1 MSGSRIGRERETR
14 FSSFLA
20 TTLLLATASCVSAGD
35 KLPEDAGSATQASV
49 LPWRASPADNA
60 SQLARTA
67 DAVEDHVDRLRVR
80 AVPPETRGDATRTL
94 TGYFDDGD
102 LMLVVE
108 SIDQGDHGASDR
120 RWFFE
125 GAWLYHHRAAG
136 MRLSAENPGL
146 VRVER
151 RHYLAPD
158 GTPLYSFSS
167 LAGNPVPVAPGE
179 IDDIVREADQLRR
192 QILALD

>member
-14 FSSFLA
+14 FGSLLA
-20 TTLLLATASCVSAGD
+20 TTLLLATVSCVSAGD
-35 KLPEDAGSATQASV
+35 KLPEATGSANHTSV
-49 LPWRASPADNA
+49 LPWRARPADNA
-60 SQLARTA
+60 SRLARTA
-67 DAVEDHVDRLRVR
+67 DAVEDHVHRLRVR
-80 AVPPETRGDATRTL
+80 ALAPETRGDATRTL

-102 LMLVVE
+102 LVLVVE

-125 GAWLYHHRAAG
+125 GTWLYHHRAAG
-136 MRLSAENPGL
+136 MRLSADNSGL
-146 VRVER
+146 VRVEH

-167 LAGNPVPVAPGE
+167 LAGTPAPVAPGE
-179 IDDIVREADQLRR
+179 IEDIVREADRLRR
-192 QILALD
+192 QMLAVD